1 MIHWF
6 VIPHNDLRIM
16 NSIIQEYQLC
26 GEGDYK
32 FVDEKVRSRIAARP
46 TMEVSH
52 NAFRNLIHFS
62 YIRPDQLVLFR
73 DKVMCETVSMY
84 FYMLK
89 DEMKKESVSYAS

>member
-1 MIHWF
+1 
-6 VIPHNDLRIM
+6 M

-32 FVDEKVRSRIAARP
+32 LLDENVNHRKQPTLNAAKNR
-46 TMEVSH
+46 
-52 NAFRNLIHFS
+52 LHFS
-62 YIRPDQLVLFR
+62 YTKPDQVVLFR
-73 DKVMCETVSMY
+73 DKVMYETVSMY